1 MTVLVSGAAKQV
13 AEVAAELRARGTDV
27 TEVVDLTD
35 LPAVCA
41 DAGPDAFDSY
51 VQLGSTY
58 NMSGDTVVERVLLFY
73 ADGVLARFPAL
84 GAVATSLREKGR
96 VVFVFGA
103 LPAEVAS
110 ADDQAARLSLTKVLS
125 HAIRA
130 DRPQAAYAMKVLP
143 SDTPVGQIADAAL
156 GTGVSKD
163 PDLLDRLTDLDYR
176 DWRIEIM
183 GLVAT
188 ET

>member
-58 NMSGDTVVERVLLFY
+58 NMSGDTVVERVRRFY

-84 GAVATSLREKGR
+84 GAAVTSLSERGR
-96 VVFVFGA
+96 VIFVFGA

-110 ADDQAARLSLTKVLS
+110 KDDQAARLSLTKVLS

-130 DRPQAAYAMKVLP
+130 DRPQASYAMQVLA
-143 SDTPVGQIADAAL
+143 SDTPTGEIVDAAL
-156 GTGVSKD
+156 GVGASKD
-163 PDLLDRLTDLDYR
+163 SDLLDRLSDLDYA
-176 DWRIEIM
+176 DWRVEIM
-183 GLVAT
+183 GLVAI